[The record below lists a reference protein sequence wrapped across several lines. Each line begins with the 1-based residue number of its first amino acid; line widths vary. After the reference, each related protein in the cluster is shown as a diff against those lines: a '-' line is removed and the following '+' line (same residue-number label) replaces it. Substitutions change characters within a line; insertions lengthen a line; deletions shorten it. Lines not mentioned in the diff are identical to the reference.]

1 LRLEDGDVVIRRVI
15 IFHTGGMVVSRQN
28 LCEALPAKRAFHPFS
43 CALIDH
49 SEAGWIL
56 FDTGLGARTQALLER
71 RPMRLIHRWVPIVY
85 DESMQLLH
93 RLEALG
99 VAPQDVTRV
108 LMSHLHLDHT
118 GGMADLP
125 WATFTV
131 ARAEWEMASQMRPL
145 RGMLRGYVLDDFR
158 HANIQMIEYPL
169 PSPIWPFTQGHDVL
183 GDGSLILLPTPGHT
197 PGHQSLLVTWAS
209 GRRVLL
215 AGDAVYV
222 HQNYMFPADQGRLIR
237 RLRWDHAQTWRTMLK
252 IRALWQRTP
261 DVTIIPAHDM
271 RLGERLA
278 EAPWD
283 IV

>member
-1 LRLEDGDVVIRRVI
+1 MI
-15 IFHTGGMVVSRQN
+15 ISRQT
-28 LCEALPAKRAFHPFS
+28 LCEALPATRAFHPLS

-49 SEAGWIL
+49 AEAGWVL
-56 FDTGLGARTQALLER
+56 FDTGLGARTRALLER
-71 RPMRLIHRWVPIVY
+71 RPMRLLTRWMPIVY
-85 DESMQLLH
+85 DESMQLRH

-99 VAPQDVTRV
+99 VSPHAVTRV

-118 GGMADLP
+118 GGMPDLP

-131 ARAEWEMASQMRPL
+131 AKDEWDAAQKMQPL
-145 RGMLRGYVLDDFR
+145 RGLLSGYAVDDFR
-158 HANIQMIEYPL
+158 DAAIHTIDYPL

-197 PGHQSLLVTWAS
+197 PGHQSLLVTLLS

-222 HQNYMFPADQGRLIR
+222 HQNYMLPADQGRLIR

-252 IRALWQRTP
+252 IRALWQRAP
-261 DVTIIPAHDM
+261 DVTIVPAHDM
-271 RLGERLA
+271 RLGERLVQ
-278 EAPWD
+278 APWEL
-283 IV
+283 V